1 MSERRAAQKQRRR
14 DAMLAGAARLFDR
27 QGYAASTFDEI
38 ASEAGV
44 GVATVY
50 KYFSSKQGIV
60 IALLEPDLKNMLAR
74 AQRVVQR
81 PHPDPAASMVAL
93 LSAYRNLGGR
103 NWASRELLRLT
114 VYPGIGN
121 EGRLTD
127 LVREAEAKT
136 QAQIRELLK
145 MQRAAGRLKPA
156 LPLADAT
163 AVIFALLN
171 QHFAMYL
178 SDPKSQ
184 FAEIFRRLARCVRL
198 VFVDWRQEP
207 V

>member
-1 MSERRAAQKQRRR
+1 
-14 DAMLAGAARLFDR
+14 MLAGAARLFER

-38 ASEAGV
+38 AAEAGV

-50 KYFSSKQGIV
+50 KYFNSKQGIV
-60 IALLEPDLKNMLAR
+60 MALLEPDLERMLAR
-74 AQRVVQR
+74 AQRVVER
-81 PHPDPAASMVAL
+81 PHSDPATSMLAL
-93 LSAYRNLGGR
+93 LSAYRYLGGR

-114 VYPGIGN
+114 VYPGMGN
-121 EGRLTD
+121 EGALTE

-145 MQRAAGRLKPA
+145 THRAAGRLRPR

-178 SDPKSQ
+178 SDPHLR
-184 FAEIFRRLARCVRL
+184 FAEIFQRLGRCVRL
-198 VFVDWRQEP
+198 VFVGWRRKP
-207 V
+207 A

>member
-1 MSERRAAQKQRRR
+1 MNGRRALQKAARRGE
-14 DAMLAGAARLFDR
+14 MLAGAARLFER
-27 QGYAASTFDEI
+27 QGYSATTFEEI

-50 KYFSSKQGIV
+50 KYFNSKQGIV
-60 IALLEPDLKNMLAR
+60 VAILEPDLRNMLAR
-74 AQRVVQR
+74 AQRVVER
-81 PHPDPAASMVAL
+81 PSADPAQSMLAL

-121 EGRLTD
+121 EGLLTA
-127 LVREAEAKT
+127 LVREAESRT
-136 QAQIRELLK
+136 QAQIHQLL
-145 MQRAAGRLKPA
+145 MTQRAAGRLKPR

-178 SDPKSQ
+178 ADSSLS
-184 FAEIFRRLARCVRL
+184 FTEMFRRLARCVRL
-198 VFVDWRQEP
+198 VFIDWRH
-207 V
+207 

>member
-1 MSERRAAQKQRRR
+1 MSGRRASQKAKRRT
-14 DAMLAGAARLFDR
+14 AMLAGAARLFESK
-27 QGYAASTFDEI
+27 GYAATTFHEI

-50 KYFSSKQGIV
+50 KYFNSKQGIV
-60 IALLEPDLKNMLAR
+60 IALLEPDLRNMLGR
-74 AQRVVQR
+74 AQRVLER
-81 PHPDPAASMVAL
+81 PHSDPARSMVAL

-114 VYPGIGN
+114 VYPGIDN
-121 EGRLTD
+121 ASELTG
-127 LVREAEAKT
+127 LVREAESKT

-145 MQRAAGRLKPA
+145 AHRDAGRLRRR

-163 AVIFALLN
+163 AVVFALLN

-178 SDPKSQ
+178 ADSEMNFTQ
-184 FAEIFRRLARCVRL
+184 MFRRLARCVRL
-198 VFVDWRQEP
+198 VFVDWRH
-207 V
+207 